1 MKRQLTQ
8 KTGCGL
14 AGKGGIKFG
23 TDGWRGLIA
32 DDFTFENLRIVVQA
46 CADYFNKQF
55 KPTRRIM
62 IGYDTRF
69 LSDKFARTAAEVL
82 AANGIRVY
90 LSDRPSPTPTTSLN
104 IRLLGLNGGLII
116 TASHNPGRFNGLK
129 IKTQFGS
136 PADHTVTQKIESFLH
151 KNRVNT
157 ISLEEGIRTRKI
169 EVINPMPKYIETVRK
184 YLDLDLL
191 KNCGLK
197 VAVEVM
203 HGAGNSYYGD
213 VLKGT
218 KIKLN
223 IINAE
228 PDPSFEGLKP
238 EPLPHNMPKLM
249 ALMKKNKCDIGIA
262 TDGDADRV
270 GAVAPGGRFIT
281 PGEIMCLIAL
291 HFIEN
296 RRWRGALVKNIA
308 GPMLMNKIAKH
319 YNLKFFETPVG
330 FKHIAK
336 LMQIENVLVGG
347 EESGGIG
354 VKNYI
359 PERDGILTGLLLVEM
374 MQQEK
379 KSILTLLDSMEKRFG
394 IFRYH
399 RQDVE
404 IPPKTRQK
412 VVSALFA
419 KLQGRNAK
427 KIFKRKIAEINT
439 RDGLK
444 FIFDDESW
452 LLIRPSGTEP
462 ILRVYSEAHSDK
474 EARGLIN
481 TVDSVVKSI
490 KDK

>member
-1 MKRQLTQ
+1 MMK
-8 KTGCGL
+8 KGITGE
-14 AGKGGIKFG
+14 IKFG

-32 DDFTFENLRIVVQA
+32 DDFTFDNVRTVAQA
-46 CADYFNKQF
+46 CADYYNKEF
-55 KPTRRIM
+55 KAPRRLIV
-62 IGYDTRF
+62 GYDTRF
-69 LSDKFARTAAEVL
+69 ISDKFAQAAAEVL
-82 AANGIRVY
+82 AANGIKVY
-90 LSDRPSPTPTTSLN
+90 LSDRPSPTPTTSFN

-116 TASHNPGRFNGLK
+116 TASHNPGRFSGLK
-129 IKTQFGS
+129 IKTPHGS
-136 PADHTVTQKIESFLH
+136 PADQSVTQKVEAFLYRN
-151 KNRVNT
+151 KVKSIPLAKAVKEN
-157 ISLEEGIRTRKI
+157 KI
-169 EVINPMPKYIETVRK
+169 EIINPMPKYIEAVRK

-191 KNCGLK
+191 KNCGFK
-197 VAVEVM
+197 VAAEAM
-203 HGAGNSYYGD
+203 HGAGNSYHAE

-218 KIKLN
+218 KIKIDL
-223 IINAE
+223 INAE
-228 PDPSFEGLKP
+228 PNPSFEGLKP

-249 ALMKKNKCDIGIA
+249 EAMRRGGYDIGVA

-270 GAVAPGGRFIT
+270 GAVAPGGRFIN

-308 GPMLMNKIAKH
+308 GPMLMNKIAAH

-336 LMQIENVLVGG
+336 LMQRDNVLVGG

-379 KSILTLLDSMEKRFG
+379 KPIMAIIDDMEKRFG
-394 IFRYH
+394 RFRYH

-404 IPPKTRQK
+404 IPLKTREK
-412 VVSALFA
+412 VVKGLFA
-419 KLQGRNAK
+419 KLQGKGTK
-427 KIFKRKIAEINT
+427 KVFKRKIVDT
-439 RDGLK
+439 KTYDGLK

-462 ILRVYSEAHSDK
+462 ILRVYSEAHTDS
-474 EARGLIN
+474 EAKGLIAV
-481 TVDSVVKSI
+481 VDKLSKTI
-490 KDK
+490 K

>member
-1 MKRQLTQ
+1 MKRAEES
-8 KTGCGL
+8 K
-14 AGKGGIKFG
+14 IKFG

-32 DDFTFENLRIVVQA
+32 EDFTFENVRIVAQA
-46 CADYFNKQF
+46 CADYFNKEF
-55 KPTRRIM
+55 KSPRRI
-62 IGYDTRF
+62 IVGYDTRF
-69 LSDKFARTAAEVL
+69 ISDKFAQAVAEVL
-82 AANGIRVY
+82 AANGIKTY
-90 LSDRPSPTPTTSLN
+90 LSDRPSPTPTTSYN
-104 IRLLGLNGGLII
+104 IRLLGLNGGIII
-116 TASHNPGRFNGLK
+116 TASHNPGRFSGLK
-129 IKTQFGS
+129 IKTPFGS
-136 PADHTVTQKIESFLH
+136 PADQTVTHKVEAFLYKNKVKI
-151 KNRVNT
+151 
-157 ISLEEGIRTRKI
+157 ISLDEAVRTKKI
-169 EVINPMPKYIETVRK
+169 EVINPMPKYLDAVRK

-197 VAVEVM
+197 VVAEAM
-203 HGAGNSYYGD
+203 HGAGNSYHAA

-218 KIKLN
+218 KVKID

-228 PDPSFEGLKP
+228 LNPTFEGLKP

-249 ALMKKNKCDIGIA
+249 EIMKKGRYDIGLA

-270 GAVAPGGRFIT
+270 GAVAPGGRFIN

-336 LMQIENVLVGG
+336 LMQRENVLVGG

-379 KSILTLLDSMEKRFG
+379 KPILELIENMEKKFG
-394 IFRYH
+394 KFRYH

-404 IPPKTRQK
+404 IPLKTREK
-412 VVSALFA
+412 VVKALFS
-419 KLQGRNAK
+419 KLQGEVPHQRGK
-427 KIFKRKIAEINT
+427 GTGKIFKRKVVDIKT
-439 RDGLK
+439 YDGLK

-462 ILRVYSEAHSDK
+462 ILRVYSEAHTDK
-474 EARGLIN
+474 EAKDLIAI
-481 TVDSVVKSI
+481 VDRMSKTI
-490 KDK
+490 K

>member
-1 MKRQLTQ
+1 MKRAQESR
-8 KTGCGL
+8 
-14 AGKGGIKFG
+14 IKFG

-32 DDFTFENLRIVVQA
+32 DDFTFENVRIAVQA
-46 CADYFNKQF
+46 CADYFNGEF
-55 KPTRRIM
+55 KAPRRIM

-69 LSDKFARTAAEVL
+69 ISDKFARAAAEVL
-82 AANGIRVY
+82 AANGITIY
-90 LSDRPSPTPTTSLN
+90 LSDRPSPTPTTSYN
-104 IRLLGLNGGLII
+104 IRLMGLNGGLII
-116 TASHNPGRFNGLK
+116 TASHNPGRFSGIK
-129 IKTQFGS
+129 IKTRFGS
-136 PADHTVTQKIESFLH
+136 PADQTVTHKIETFLG
-151 KNRVNT
+151 KNKVKA
-157 ISLEEGIRTRKI
+157 ISLEDAISAKKI
-169 EVINPMPKYIETVRK
+169 VMIDPMPKYLDAVRK

-191 KNCGLK
+191 KACGLK
-197 VAVEVM
+197 VAAESM
-203 HGAGNSYYGD
+203 HGAGNGYYAD
-213 VLKGT
+213 ILKGT

-249 ALMKKNKCDIGIA
+249 GIMRKGGYDIGIA

-308 GPMLMNKIAKH
+308 GPMLMNKIAKY

-336 LMQIENVLVGG
+336 LMQRENVLVGG

-374 MQQEK
+374 MQQEGK
-379 KSILTLLDSMEKRFG
+379 PILALLEDMEKRFG
-394 IFRYH
+394 RFRYL
-399 RQDVE
+399 REDIE
-404 IPPKTRQK
+404 IPLKAREK
-412 VVSALFA
+412 IAKGLFA
-419 KLQGRNAK
+419 KLQGRSAK
-427 KIFKRKIAEINT
+427 KIFKRRIVETKT
-439 RDGLK
+439 YDGLK
-444 FIFDDESW
+444 LIFDDESW

-462 ILRVYSEAHSDK
+462 ILRVYSEAHSER
-474 EARGLIN
+474 EARGLIAIIDRLSK
-481 TVDSVVKSI
+481 TI
-490 KDK
+490 K

>member
-1 MKRQLTQ
+1 MK
-8 KTGCGL
+8 K
-14 AGKGGIKFG
+14 AEESKIKFG

-32 DDFTFENLRIVVQA
+32 EDFTFENVRIVAQA
-46 CADYFNKQF
+46 CADHFNKEF
-55 KPTRRIM
+55 KAPRRII

-69 LSDKFARTAAEVL
+69 ISDKFARAVAEVL
-82 AANGIRVY
+82 AANGIKTY
-90 LSDRPSPTPTTSLN
+90 LSDRPSPTPTTSYN

-116 TASHNPGRFNGLK
+116 TASHNPGRFSGLK
-129 IKTQFGS
+129 IKTPFGS
-136 PADHTVTQKIESFLH
+136 PADQTVTHKVEAFLY
-151 KNRVNT
+151 KNKVKT
-157 ISLEEGIRTRKI
+157 VSLEEAVRTKKV
-169 EVINPMPKYIETVRK
+169 EVINPMPKYLDAVRK

-197 VAVEVM
+197 VVAEAM
-203 HGAGNSYYGD
+203 HGAGNSYHAA

-218 KIKLN
+218 KVKIDT
-223 IINAE
+223 INAE
-228 PDPSFEGLKP
+228 PNPSFEGLKP

-249 ALMKKNKCDIGIA
+249 EIMKRGRYDIGLA

-270 GAVAPGGRFIT
+270 GAVAPGGRFIN

-308 GPMLMNKIAKH
+308 GPMLMNKIAKY

-336 LMQIENVLVGG
+336 LMQRENVLVGG

-379 KSILTLLDSMEKRFG
+379 KPILELIENMEKKFG
-394 IFRYH
+394 KFRYH

-404 IPPKTRQK
+404 IPLKTREK
-412 VVSALFA
+412 VVKVLFS
-419 KLQGRNAK
+419 KLQGEVPHQRGK
-427 KIFKRKIAEINT
+427 SSEKIFKRKIVDIKT
-439 RDGLK
+439 YDGLK

-462 ILRVYSEAHSDK
+462 ILRVYSEAHTDK
-474 EARGLIN
+474 EAKDLIAI
-481 TVDSVVKSI
+481 VDRMSKTI
-490 KDK
+490 K